1 VKRALHAAIAIGVLV
16 LALAAG
22 KVSWERTRAE
32 LAALATCDALMQG
45 DVARALAE
53 SESQVGAD
61 PTGRAVAT
69 CRCRALRAAGRDAE
83 CASLL
88 ASLLADP
95 AASDWIPAPDLA
107 AFAVASRRAAGQTR
121 EAAELARRA
130 GAEHPHDPALFAE
143 ELTARASVEDE
154 AQVVR
159 ELAARIPPGGEAAAR
174 MRVALAQRLLR
185 AGDAAGAIEALGDEP
200 PEDAGAQQG
209 PWFDARAVAASFTS
223 DLAAVQQTFAAWQAA
238 GGDPVELR
246 ARYALTLSVAGL
258 ADPKR
263 TSGDLLRISL
273 DETRGRAS
281 DSLRRAL
288 ATRLVLTLANEKRID
303 AALAVYD
310 AESALLAGSELS
322 REEIVR
328 AARIE
333 ALGQAGAS
341 SRRGTLAF
349 EIAGAQPGDVL
360 WLSPEPDA
368 EPDAPYEALRVP
380 ASGRLEAQR
389 AEGAAPQRW
398 VLRDARGALRG
409 SGTVSPVAGARTR
422 VAVAPHPP
430 RAADAPLVRTRAP
443 GDGRRRVALV
453 LLDCADWRIASYLR
467 ARGELP
473 VFDALLRDG
482 HRAVLDSDPPLTA
495 AALASIV
502 TPERESG
509 VSLVGL
515 VHQLGGELAGLE
527 SVGRNPFEALAWVL
541 PESADL
547 FATLGAGELRAANLL
562 LAHGGIHAGRHGEVV
577 GPHGAAHTFE
587 VGRTARDLEGEERSR
602 FPELAALP
610 RARDA
615 HLLHASAAELDAAV
629 RIAREG
635 EIDFLALRV
644 EPLDILTHAHFDDA
658 VADGQDDG
666 RGLLFSVYRYI
677 DWRLGAVDAA
687 LDRDDVLV
695 VMSDHGIRTAM
706 EHSREAIFVAAGE
719 GVPAGRAPGRPALR
733 GVARAAADLLG
744 VSTRWPDTGVA
755 PFAAGERALASRVRP
770 SDSRG
775 RP

>member
-1 VKRALHAAIAIGVLV
+1 MKRALHAAVAIAVLA

-22 KVSWERTRAE
+22 HVSYQRTRAE
-32 LAALATCDALMQG
+32 LAALASCDALTQG

-53 SESQVGAD
+53 SESRVGAD
-61 PTGRAVAT
+61 PGGRAVAT
-69 CRCRALRAAGRDAE
+69 CRCRALRASGRGEE

-88 ASLLADP
+88 TSLLDDP
-95 AASDWIPAPDLA
+95 AAADWIPAPDLA
-107 AFAVASRRAAGQTR
+107 AFAIASRRAAGQTR

-130 GAEHPHDPALFAE
+130 GAAHPHDAALFAE

-159 ELAARIPPGGEAAAR
+159 ELSARIPERGEDAAR
-174 MRVALAQRLLR
+174 MRVALAQRALR
-185 AGDAAGAIEALGDEP
+185 AGDAAAAATALGDAP
-200 PEDAGAQQG
+200 PDGAGAQLG
-209 PWFDARAVAASFTS
+209 PWFDARAVAAAFTG
-223 DLAAVQQTFAAWQAA
+223 DLAAVQQTFAAWLEA

-258 ADPKR
+258 GDPKR
-263 TSGDLLRISL
+263 TPIEMLRKAL
-273 DETRGRAS
+273 DETRGRTS
-281 DSLRRAL
+281 ESLRRAL
-288 ATRLVLTLANEKRID
+288 ATRLVLTLANAKRID
-303 AALAVYD
+303 DALAVYD

-322 REEIVR
+322 RDEIVR

-333 ALGQAGAS
+333 ALGHAGAS
-341 SRRGTLAF
+341 SRRGALAF
-349 EIAGAQPGDVL
+349 EISEAKPGDVL

-368 EPDAPYEALRVP
+368 EPDAPYEALHVP
-380 ASGRLEAQR
+380 ANGRLEAQR
-389 AEGAAPQRW
+389 AEGIAPQRW
-398 VLRDARGALRG
+398 VLRDAAGALRG
-409 SGTVSPVAGARTR
+409 SGTVSPVAGTRTR
-422 VAVAPHPP
+422 VAVTPHAP
-430 RAADAPLVRTRAP
+430 REASAPLVRTRAP

-453 LLDCADWRIASYLR
+453 LLDCGDWRIASYLR

-495 AALASIV
+495 AALASLV
-502 TPERESG
+502 SPERESG

-527 SVGRNPFEALAWVL
+527 SIGRNPFEALSWVL

-562 LAHGGIHAGRHGEVV
+562 LAHGGIQAGRHGEVV
-577 GPHGAAHTFE
+577 GPHGAAHTVE

-602 FPELAALP
+602 FPELTGLESS
-610 RARDA
+610 RDA
-615 HLLHASAAELDAAV
+615 HLVHASVAELDAAV
-629 RIAREG
+629 RIARGG

-644 EPLDILTHAHFDDA
+644 EPLDILTHAHFGET

-677 DWRLGAVDAA
+677 DWRLGDVDAA
-687 LDRDDVLV
+687 LDADDVLI

-706 EHSREAIFVAAGE
+706 EHSRDAIFVATG
-719 GVPAGRAPGRPALR
+719 GDLPAGRAPGRPALR

-744 VSTRWPDTGVA
+744 VATRWPDTGVT
-755 PFAAGERALASRVRP
+755 PFAGGERALASRARP
-770 SDSRG
+770 SDSPA